1 MPRLRLYDV
10 RSSRLPALVGL
21 CQADTPSIA
30 SFVNSAQ
37 RRLLTCRESGD
48 EGWNGTWAEVAF
60 NLVSRS
66 NPYLTCPRE
75 IARVEKVQVCQS
87 PVWIQNQFYE
97 YLDFGNGRMPQVL
110 RDDFCMVQG
119 YTRNNVITFADQ
131 TVFPCIL
138 RVYTTDSADAQSGTR
153 ILFQG
158 LDVSN
163 SVVYSQDVL
172 NQVQGVFVTFAF
184 PFADCPTQF
193 NRITGIQKD
202 VTVGQVQIFQVDPT
216 TGDQTL
222 LLTMEPG
229 ETVAGY
235 RRYFLNNLPFAC
247 CHVTPVTTTNLQVT
261 AIVKLELIPVAVDTD
276 YLLFTNLEAIIEECQ
291 SIRYGEMD
299 NEEAQKLAALHHLNA
314 VRYLQGELVHVY
326 GKERPAI
333 SFSPFGTARLCRQ
346 KIGTLM

>member
-1 MPRLRLYDV
+1 M
-10 RSSRLPALVGL
+10 
-21 CQADTPSIA
+21 
-30 SFVNSAQ
+30 
-37 RRLLTCRESGD
+37 
-48 EGWNGTWAEVAF
+48 
-60 NLVSRS
+60 
-66 NPYLTCPRE
+66 
-75 IARVEKVQVCQS
+75 EKVQVCQS

-131 TVFPCIL
+131 TVFPCTL
-138 RVYTTDSADAQSGTR
+138 RVYAVDPADVASGKR
-153 ILFQG
+153 VLFQG
-158 LDVSN
+158 LDPTN
-163 SVVYSQDVL
+163 SIIYTQDTL
-172 NQVQGVFVTFAF
+172 DQVQGEFVYLQS
-184 PFADCPTQF
+184 PFADTTFQF

-202 VTVGQVQIFQVDPT
+202 VTNGAIQIFQVDPT

-299 NEEAQKLAALHHLNA
+299 NEKAQKLAMVHHLNA

-326 GKERPAI
+326 GKERPAVN
-333 SFSPFGTARLCRQ
+333 FAPFGTARLCRQ